1 MLILGIETSCDE
13 TSASIVKDGTEVLSC
28 ETASSAKELS
38 EFGGVIP
45 EVAARR
51 QIECIIPVVD
61 AALKKASIN
70 KDQID
75 AIAVTKG
82 PGLLTSLL
90 VGTMAARTLASTWKK
105 PLVGVHHTLGHL
117 SSVWLTDHK
126 SDTRFQYTSIL
137 ETGDI
142 DGDKDPVFPIIAL
155 SVSGG
160 HTELWY
166 RESHTKGKLL
176 GSTRDDAAGEA
187 FDKGASLLGLPYPG
201 GPALSRL
208 AEGGNPHFIQF
219 PRPLLGEKTCDF
231 SYSGLKTSLKYALR
245 DRGGLD
251 ALSDIEKRDV
261 AASFQEAICKH
272 LVSRV
277 EHAIELHP
285 NINQIHLVGGV
296 AANKR
301 LREMFDRIR
310 TPALKYCTDNAAMI
324 AAAGT
329 FMIEE
334 LNEEAFEPFA

>member
-13 TSASIVKDGTEVLSC
+13 TSASVVKDGTQVLSC

-38 EFGGVIP
+38 KFGGVIP

-51 QIECIIPVVD
+51 QIECVIAVIDTAIRNAGVSV
-61 AALKKASIN
+61 
-70 KDQID
+70 DQIN

-90 VGTMAARTLASTWKK
+90 VGVVAARTLSSVWKK

-117 SSVWLTDHK
+117 SSVWLD
-126 SDTRFQYTSIL
+126 SDREIKF
-137 ETGDI
+137 
-142 DGDKDPVFPIIAL
+142 PVLAL

-160 HTELWY
+160 HTEIWL
-166 RESHTKGKLL
+166 RESHTKGVLL

-187 FDKGASLLGLPYPG
+187 FDKGAVLLGLPYPG

-208 AEGGNPHFIQF
+208 AEGGNPHYIEF

-251 ALSDIEKRDV
+251 ALSDVEKRDI
-261 AASFQEAICKH
+261 ASGFQEAICNH
-272 LVSRV
+272 LVTRV

-285 NINQIHLVGGV
+285 GINEVHLVGGV
-296 AANKR
+296 SANKR
-301 LREMFDRIR
+301 LRSLVEEKCRPALAL
-310 TPALKYCTDNAAMI
+310 TPALKYCTDNSAMI
-324 AAAGT
+324 ASAGS

-334 LNEEAFEPFA
+334 IGDKAYVDFETEASLVLS